1 MDKLTLINHNG
12 QFTIDSREVAEM
24 VDKQHNHLLRDI
36 SGYCDILTQSNF
48 GLSNFFI
55 PYTYQDST
63 GRSLPCYLLTR
74 KGCDMVANKM
84 TGEKGVLFTAAY
96 VTKFEEMEK
105 AQKKP
110 TSALEALAQ
119 TVQVLQE
126 QEARINRLEGTTQAI
141 KDAVITEPDNWRG
154 DIRHKLNKIAQ
165 AIGDNKFRE
174 VRSESYKLLEQRAG
188 VLLDRRLSNLKARL
202 LDQGKSK
209 TAING
214 TNKMDVIDDDRKLRE
229 IYGKIVSEYL
239 IRYCA

>member
-1 MDKLTLINHNG
+1 
-12 QFTIDSREVAEM
+12 
-24 VDKQHNHLLRDI
+24 
-36 SGYCDILTQSNF
+36 
-48 GLSNFFI
+48 
-55 PYTYQDST
+55 
-63 GRSLPCYLLTR
+63 
-74 KGCDMVANKM
+74 
-84 TGEKGVLFTAAY
+84 
-96 VTKFEEMEK
+96 MEK

-141 KDAVITEPDNWRG
+141 KDAGITEPDNWRG